1 METKLKHLQRYHTDT
16 LDMRVK
22 QEIKEIRNEI
32 DEIGTQEIQ
41 KKLLFTKQRYY
52 EIGGQLLK
60 LLSYKLRRQQADH
73 AICKIR
79 DPESGKIHGRKKSFL
94 SSQRK
99 GKIIWT
105 GAATI
110 PSVS

>member
-41 KKLLFTKQRYY
+41 KKLLVHKTV
-52 EIGGQLLK
+52 IL
-60 LLSYKLRRQQADH
+60 
-73 AICKIR
+73 
-79 DPESGKIHGRKKSFL
+79 
-94 SSQRK
+94 
-99 GKIIWT
+99 
-105 GAATI
+105 
-110 PSVS
+110 